1 VWRRKRPVAWRRRRR
16 HGALAAVGVLVAEKL
31 VNWEIEGIWRRKIRE
46 RESSA
51 VGPMRCVVIR
61 EPEDR
66 MSVCCILL
74 LCSSL
79 VDHQAG

>member
-1 VWRRKRPVAWRRRRR
+1 MEEEDK
-16 HGALAAVGVLVAEKL
+16 G
-31 VNWEIEGIWRRKIRE
+31 E
-46 RESSA
+46 REQCCGA
-51 VGPMRCVVIR
+51 HEMRG
-61 EPEDR
+61 DH